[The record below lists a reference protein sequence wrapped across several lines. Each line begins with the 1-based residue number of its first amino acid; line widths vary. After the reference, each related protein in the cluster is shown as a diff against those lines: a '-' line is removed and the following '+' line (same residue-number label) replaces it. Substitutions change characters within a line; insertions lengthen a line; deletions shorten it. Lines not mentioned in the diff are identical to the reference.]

1 MRCCPPALTLTLS
14 QRERGRKTYPR
25 KPRKGEGKK
34 CEKVDSLGAGI
45 IPYLTVTV
53 TGSEKRVRPEGPE
66 EPPGA
71 GSSLPL
77 LYSSGS
83 SVPCRNAAVIV

>member
-1 MRCCPPALTLTLS
+1 MW
-14 QRERGRKTYPR
+14 
-25 KPRKGEGKK
+25 
-34 CEKVDSLGAGI
+34 EKVGSPGAGI